1 MTNGP
6 GGARRA
12 GLAASGAVLTIVTVW
27 WAARGDQTHRVPE
40 FLVGFGLAAVAYG
53 VALFCARGVSSRW
66 MTALL
71 GAAVLW
77 RVLLIA
83 TPPMLSDDIN
93 RYVWEG
99 RIQLHGGN
107 PFAWSDRPE
116 AEHWGSLR
124 DDIWQGVNHK
134 GYTAIYPAFWQL
146 AAAAVVALDDSLT
159 AMKAFVV
166 ACELLMWLALA
177 GLLRRRGLPRERL
190 LIAAWSPLALVEIA
204 GSGHND
210 ALGMALAVGAL
221 LAIESGRPW
230 LSAVAVALGAQAK
243 VLPGLL
249 AATWGRR
256 YRLRHVLAALA
267 VAGLLVVPYL
277 SAHRGLI
284 HSATKYSRFWL
295 FNETLFALLTT
306 ELKHTD
312 AVRLGAAIT
321 ILIALG
327 CGLRRVEPARGALAV
342 VSTWLLLA
350 PNVLPWYALWLL
362 PWVVLSPV
370 PAALLFT
377 VTVPL
382 AYLVYPTWLVGG
394 RWQVSWGVRAL
405 EYGPCALVAAVG
417 AWKALRRRHTR
428 RASRAEGQ
436 GVFSRM
442 RGRDVLFVFL
452 KDPAIGEVKTRLAAS
467 IGPQHA
473 VTVYRRMAEQVVAA
487 TAPSS
492 DAYLQVLAFAPVGA
506 REAIEA
512 WLPGRAAWP
521 QPDGDLGW
529 RMAGASAA
537 ALAAGAHRVVI
548 VGTDVPSLD
557 RVVVHDALRALDDH
571 DVVLGPAEDG
581 GYWLIG
587 LRQPQPELFDGV
599 PWSTEQVAATTRA
612 RAEAAGLRLALL
624 APRHDIDTLDDLR
637 ASWEDLEP
645 LLRGDPESLHVIREQ
660 LGQGE

>member
-1 MTNGP
+1 MTISP
-6 GGARRA
+6 GVARRA
-12 GLAASGAVLTIVTVW
+12 GLATSGAVLTIVAVW

-40 FLVGFGLAAVAYG
+40 FLAGFGLAAVAYG
-53 VALFCARGVSSRW
+53 VALTCARGVSSRW

-71 GAAVLW
+71 GGAVLW

-83 TPPMLSDDIN
+83 TPPMLSDDIY

-107 PFAWSDRPE
+107 PFAWADRPE
-116 AEHWGSLR
+116 AEHWSGLR

-146 AAAAVVALDDSLT
+146 AAAAVVAFDDSLT
-159 AMKAFVV
+159 GMKAFVV

-221 LAIESGRPW
+221 LAIESGHPW
-230 LSAVAVALGAQAK
+230 RSAIAVALGAQAK

-256 YRLRHVLAALA
+256 YRLRHVLVAIG
-267 VAGLLVVPYL
+267 VAGLLAVPYL
-277 SAHRGLI
+277 SAGRGLI

-306 ELKHTD
+306 VLKHTD
-312 AVRLGAAIT
+312 AVRLGAAVT
-321 ILIALG
+321 ILIALA
-327 CGLRRVEPARGALAV
+327 CGLKRVDPAHGALAV
-342 VSTWLLLA
+342 VSAWLLLA

-362 PWVVLSPV
+362 PWLVLSPV

-394 RWQVSWGVRAL
+394 RWEVSWGVRAL

-417 AWKALRRRHTR
+417 VWSALRRPRTR
-428 RASRAEGQ
+428 NASPGESEG
-436 GVFSRM
+436 GVARM
-442 RGRDVLFVFL
+442 KGRDVLLVFL
-452 KDPAIGEVKTRLAAS
+452 KAPEMGEVKTRLGAA
-467 IGPQHA
+467 IGPNHA
-473 VTVYRRMAEQVVAA
+473 ATLYRRMAEQIVTA
-487 TAPSS
+487 TTPSS
-492 DAYLQVLAFAPVGA
+492 DAYLQVLVFAPAGA
-506 REAIEA
+506 REGIEA
-512 WLPGRAAWP
+512 WLPGRAVWP
-521 QPDGDLGW
+521 QPDGDLGA

-557 RVVVHDALRALDDH
+557 RVVIHDALRALDDH
-571 DVVLGPAEDG
+571 EVVLGPAEDG

-599 PWSTEQVAATTRA
+599 PWSTEQVAATTQA

-624 APRHDIDTLDDLR
+624 APRQDIDTIDDLR

-645 LLRGDPESLHVIREQ
+645 LLRGDPESLHAIREQ